1 VPGEKVRVTGAWDSE
16 EEARSIG
23 EEIEQL
29 QRDAREQGLDHPLDE
44 IAILVRA
51 SFQMREFEDRFIQL
65 GLPYRVIGGP
75 RFYERAEIRDA
86 LAYLRVIAQ
95 PADDL
100 AFERI
105 INVPKRGLGDAT
117 VQMLHDH
124 ARKKR
129 IPLSEAARLISAT
142 DEMKPKPRAA
152 LRDLMAAFERWRG
165 KKDSIPHTELAEI
178 VLDESG
184 YTAMW
189 QNDKSADAAGRLE
202 NLKELVRSMEEF
214 ENLQGF
220 LEHISLVM
228 ERESGE
234 GEQAVNIMTLHSAK
248 GLEFDTVFLPGWEE
262 GLFPHQRSLDEQ
274 GRAGLEEERR
284 LAHVGLT
291 RARKRARIY
300 FATNRRIHGLWTS
313 TAPSRFLDELPE
325 ADVEVKEAASG
336 TGGFG
341 MSGYGASRFD
351 DISAF
356 GSNYT
361 TPGWQRAQAR
371 RGAGGFDEMGQR
383 RYARDKDWD
392 ECDATDS
399 DHLSPDRSS
408 PPPLRG
414 RSAAGGRRVGD
425 KLGTKPLTIE
435 GELIAKS
442 TGTTSLFAVGE
453 RVFHQKFGNGN
464 VTAVDGN
471 KLTIQFDKAGKKRVV
486 DSFLE
491 RV

>member
-1 VPGEKVRVTGAWDSE
+1 MQVTGAWDSE
-16 EEARSIG
+16 EEARAIG

-29 QRDAREQGLDHPLDE
+29 QRQARERGEDHPLDE

-75 RFYERAEIRDA
+75 RFYERMEIRDA

-105 INVPKRGLGDAT
+105 VNVPKRGLGDAT
-117 VQMLHDH
+117 LQMLHDY

-129 IPLSEAARLISAT
+129 IPLTEAASALSAT
-142 DEMKPKPRAA
+142 DEMKPKPRFA
-152 LRDLMAAFERWRG
+152 LRDLMASFERWRAG
-165 KKDSIPHTELAEI
+165 KDSMPHTELAEI

-184 YTAMW
+184 YTDMW
-189 QNDKSADAAGRLE
+189 QKDRSADAAGRLE

-228 ERESGE
+228 DREGAE
-234 GEQAVNIMTLHSAK
+234 AEQAVNIMTLHSAK
-248 GLEFDTVFLPGWEE
+248 GLEFDCVFLPGWEE
-262 GLFPHQRSLDEQ
+262 GLFPHQRSLDES

-291 RARKRARIY
+291 RARKRAKIY

-313 TAPSRFLDELPE
+313 TVPSRFLDELPE
-325 ADVEVKEAASG
+325 AHVEVKEAAGG

-351 DISAF
+351 EMNAF
-356 GSNYT
+356 GSGYS
-361 TPGWQRAQAR
+361 TPGWQRAKAR
-371 RGAGGFDEMGQR
+371 KGSGGFHDNGQPRYVPDGVFDDSGDDDGEHVAPKKICRGAAKRE
-383 RYARDKDWD
+383 A
-392 ECDATDS
+392 
-399 DHLSPDRSS
+399 
-408 PPPLRG
+408 G
-414 RSAAGGRRVGD
+414 R
-425 KLGTKPLTIE
+425 KPLVIE

-442 TGTTSLFAVGE
+442 TGTTSSFTAGE

-464 VTAVDGN
+464 VVAVDGN
-471 KLTIQFDKAGKKRVV
+471 KLTIAFDKAGEKRVV
-486 DSFLE
+486 DSFVEKL
-491 RV
+491 